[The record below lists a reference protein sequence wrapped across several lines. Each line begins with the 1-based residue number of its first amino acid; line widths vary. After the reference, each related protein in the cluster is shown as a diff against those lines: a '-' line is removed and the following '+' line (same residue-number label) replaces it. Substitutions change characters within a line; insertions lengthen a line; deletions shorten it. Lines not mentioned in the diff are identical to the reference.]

1 MKVLPWLPFL
11 AIVLVP
17 SSFQAAE
24 PQPSKDQRLAVLDA
38 LKQELTRSKQKLAL
52 PGEDPPY
59 FIRYLVREYD
69 DYDLSARYG
78 ALLEDSYQNVRQAN
92 VEVRVGDYHFDNTA

>member
-1 MKVLPWLPFL
+1 MKVLPWLVFVAAL
-11 AIVLVP
+11 LVP

-24 PQPSKDQRLAVLDA
+24 PTAPPKDKRLALLDA
-38 LKQELTRSKQKLAL
+38 LKQELSRSKEKLKL

-69 DYDLSARYG
+69 DYDLSARFG
-78 ALLEDSYQNVRQAN
+78 ALLEDSYQNVRQGS
-92 VEVRVGDYHFDNTA
+92 VEVRVG